1 MVKRE
6 APTGYL
12 AAGRVSALPTVVVRD
27 LGRRLAWFRKKRARC
42 VMGVDCGEDAGP
54 ILSPDR

>member
-12 AAGRVSALPTVVVRD
+12 AARQVWALPTVVVRD
-27 LGRRLAWFRKKRARC
+27 LGRRLAWFHKRARC
-42 VMGVDCGEDAGP
+42 VMGVDSGWTAGP
-54 ILSPDR
+54 ILSSDR